1 MHMLWILKQKQIEC
15 IPTRVVAPIWFI
27 ASNIEVEHQVLDHY
41 SNSIIQ
47 EPILTPDEK
56 YLLMCSEFRSIAEK
70 AKYNEENF
78 KLVRDTI
85 QNLVGNFQYMNLN
98 EQNSAR
104 EIQDISSIFEQ
115 TGNESSRRMILNPKT
130 AQKVGRPK
138 GKRILNP
145 ALSKKRNNRMLKNN
159 KTMIN

>member
-1 MHMLWILKQKQIEC
+1 MLWIYRQKQIEC

-27 ASNIEVEHQVLDHY
+27 ASNIEVEHQVLDHN

-56 YLLMCSEFRSIAEK
+56 YLLMCSEFRTIAEM

-78 KLVRDTI
+78 KLFRDTI
-85 QNLVGNFQYMNLN
+85 RNLADNFQSMNLN
-98 EQNSAR
+98 EQNSDR

-115 TGNESSRRMILNPKT
+115 TDNESSGRMILNPKT
-130 AQKVGRPK
+130 TKKVGRPK
-138 GKRILNP
+138 VKEYLTQCCLRKGITGCGKTI
-145 ALSKKRNNRMLKNN
+145 KR
-159 KTMIN
+159 